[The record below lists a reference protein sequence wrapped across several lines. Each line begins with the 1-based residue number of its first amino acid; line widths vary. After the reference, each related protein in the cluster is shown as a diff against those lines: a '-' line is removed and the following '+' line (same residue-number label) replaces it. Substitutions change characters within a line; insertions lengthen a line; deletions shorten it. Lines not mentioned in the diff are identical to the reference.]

1 MDVILLE
8 NIDHVGRFGERVSVK
23 PGYARNYLLPQ
34 GKATAATPD
43 NIAKFESRRA
53 ELAAKAADL
62 VEQAR
67 ILAEQIQ
74 GQAVVIRAN
83 TGPEG
88 KLFGSVGA
96 ADIAAAL
103 GERGLAVERGAV
115 RLPDGPIRV
124 VGEYA
129 VEVHLHADVD
139 AELTVAVKGPD
150 DPDDEPGEAAEPEE
164 SGGGRDAYRDEFQDE
179 FQDGYMD

>member
-1 MDVILLE
+1 MEIILLE
-8 NIDHVGRFGERVSVK
+8 NIDHVGRFGERVTVK

-43 NIAKFESRRA
+43 NIARFEARRA

-67 ILAEQIQ
+67 ILAGQIQ
-74 GQAVVIRAN
+74 GQTVTIHAN

-96 ADIAAAL
+96 VDIADAL
-103 GERGLAVERGAV
+103 AEREITVERGAI

-124 VGEYA
+124 AGEYA
-129 VEVHLHADVD
+129 VEVHLHADID
-139 AELTVAVKGPD
+139 AELTVVVAGSS
-150 DPDDEPGEAAEPEE
+150 DPEDVPEDVSEDVAEQEEHSDEYGK
-164 SGGGRDAYRDEFQDE
+164 YDE
-179 FQDGYMD
+179 

>member
-1 MDVILLE
+1 MEIILLE
-8 NIDHVGRFGERVSVK
+8 NIDHVGKFGERVTVK

-34 GKATAATPD
+34 GKATAATPE
-43 NIAKFESRRA
+43 NIAKFEARRA
-53 ELAAKAADL
+53 ELASKAADL

-74 GQAVVIRAN
+74 GQTVTIHAN

-96 ADIAAAL
+96 VDIADAL
-103 GERGLAVERGAV
+103 GERDIAVERSAI

-124 VGEYA
+124 VGEYMI
-129 VEVHLHADVD
+129 EVHLHVDIDAQLTVVVEGSSDLADVHD
-139 AELTVAVKGPD
+139 EATV
-150 DPDDEPGEAAEPEE
+150 PEV
-164 SGGGRDAYRDEFQDE
+164 SGDEFDE
-179 FQDGYMD
+179 

>member
-8 NIDHVGRFGERVSVK
+8 NIDHVGKFGERVTVK

-34 GKATAATPD
+34 GKATAATPES
-43 NIAKFESRRA
+43 IARFEARRA

-67 ILAEQIQ
+67 IRAEAIM
-74 GQAVVIRAN
+74 GQTVTIHAN

-96 ADIAAAL
+96 VDIADAL
-103 GERGLAVERGAV
+103 GERGMPVERSEI
-115 RLPDGPIRV
+115 RLPDGPIRI
-124 VGEYA
+124 VGEYT
-129 VEVHLHADVD
+129 VEIHLHTEID
-139 AELTVAVKGPD
+139 AELTVVVEGASD
-150 DPDDEPGEAAEPEE
+150 RDAAEPHAAGPEAAGPE
-164 SGGGRDAYRDEFQDE
+164 AAGPEAEPEAGDDGG
-179 FQDGYMD
+179 

>member
-1 MDVILLE
+1 MDIILLE
-8 NIDHVGRFGERVSVK
+8 NIDHVGKFGERVTVK

-34 GKATAATPD
+34 GKATAATPE
-43 NIAKFESRRA
+43 NIAKFEARRA

-67 ILAEQIQ
+67 IVAEQIQ
-74 GQAVVIRAN
+74 GQNVVIHAN

-96 ADIAAAL
+96 VDIADAL
-103 GERGLAVERGAV
+103 HERGLTVERSAI

-124 VGEYA
+124 VGEYTI
-129 VEVHLHADVD
+129 EVHLHVDVD
-139 AELTVAVKGPD
+139 AELTVIVEGSGDRD
-150 DPDDEPGEAAEPEE
+150 DTPGDAAETEE
-164 SGGGRDAYRDEFQDE
+164 SEESEDE
-179 FQDGYMD
+179 

>member
-1 MDVILLE
+1 MDIILLE
-8 NIDHVGRFGERVSVK
+8 NIDHVGKFGERVTVK

-34 GKATAATPD
+34 GKATAATPE
-43 NIAKFESRRA
+43 NIAKFEARRA

-74 GQAVVIRAN
+74 GQTVTIHAN

-96 ADIAAAL
+96 VDIADAL
-103 GERGLAVERGAV
+103 VERDIAVERSAI

-124 VGEYA
+124 VGEYTI
-129 VEVHLHADVD
+129 EVHLHVDID
-139 AELTVAVKGPD
+139 AELSVVVEGSSGPAD
-150 DPDDEPGEAAEPEE
+150 VPEDGAEPDYP
-164 SGGGRDAYRDEFQDE
+164 SDDYDD
-179 FQDGYMD
+179 

>member
-1 MDVILLE
+1 MDIILLE
-8 NIDHVGRFGERVSVK
+8 NIDHVGKFGERVTVK

-34 GKATAATPD
+34 GKATAATPE
-43 NIAKFESRRA
+43 NIAKFEARRA

-62 VEQAR
+62 DEQAR

-74 GQAVVIRAN
+74 GQTITIHAN

-96 ADIAAAL
+96 VDIADAL
-103 GERGLAVERGAV
+103 GERDMVVERSAV

-124 VGEYA
+124 AGEYA
-129 VEVHLHADVD
+129 IEVHLHTDID
-139 AELTVAVKGPD
+139 AELTVVVAGSSD
-150 DPDDEPGEAAEPEE
+150 QDEVPQEEDEPEE
-164 SGGGRDAYRDEFQDE
+164 SDDEQ
-179 FQDGYMD
+179 MA

>member
-1 MDVILLE
+1 MEIILLE
-8 NIDHVGRFGERVSVK
+8 NIDHVGKFGERVTVK

-34 GKATAATPD
+34 GKATAATPG
-43 NIAKFESRRA
+43 NIAKFEARRA

-62 VEQAR
+62 AGRAR

-74 GQAVVIRAN
+74 GQTVTIHAN

-96 ADIAAAL
+96 VDIADAL
-103 GERGLAVERGAV
+103 GERDIAVERSAI

-124 VGEYA
+124 VGEYT
-129 VEVHLHADVD
+129 VEVRLHVDID
-139 AELTVAVKGPD
+139 AELTVVVEGSSDRADVP
-150 DPDDEPGEAAEPEE
+150 EEAAEPEE
-164 SGGGRDAYRDEFQDE
+164 SGEEYDEFQE
-179 FQDGYMD
+179 

>member
-1 MDVILLE
+1 MDIILLE
-8 NIDHVGRFGERVSVK
+8 NIDHVGKFGERVTVK

-34 GKATAATPD
+34 GKATAATPE
-43 NIAKFESRRA
+43 NIAKFEARRA

-74 GQAVVIRAN
+74 GQTVVIHAN

-96 ADIAAAL
+96 VDIADAL
-103 GERGLAVERGAV
+103 HERGQTVERGAI

-124 VGEYA
+124 AGEYTI
-129 VEVHLHADVD
+129 EVHLHVDID
-139 AELTVAVKGPD
+139 AELTVIVEGSGDRD
-150 DPDDEPGEAAEPEE
+150 DAPAESAEPEE
-164 SGGGRDAYRDEFQDE
+164 SDDELVA
-179 FQDGYMD
+179 

>member
-1 MDVILLE
+1 MEIILLE
-8 NIDHVGRFGERVSVK
+8 NIDHVGKFGERVTVK

-34 GKATAATPD
+34 GKATAATPE
-43 NIAKFESRRA
+43 NIARFEARRA

-74 GQAVVIRAN
+74 GQTVTLHAN

-96 ADIAAAL
+96 VDIAEAL
-103 GERGLAVERGAV
+103 AQREIMVERSAI

-124 VGEYA
+124 VGEYTI
-129 VEVHLHADVD
+129 EVHLHADID
-139 AELTVAVKGPD
+139 AELTVVVEGSSDLADVP
-150 DPDDEPGEAAEPEE
+150 EEVAEPEG
-164 SGGGRDAYRDEFQDE
+164 SDDEYWRHQTP
-179 FQDGYMD
+179 

>member
-1 MDVILLE
+1 MEIILLE
-8 NIDHVGRFGERVSVK
+8 NIDHVGKFGERVTVK

-43 NIAKFESRRA
+43 NIAKFEARRA

-74 GQAVVIRAN
+74 GQTVTIHAN

-96 ADIAAAL
+96 VDIADAL
-103 GERGLAVERGAV
+103 GAREITVERSAI

-124 VGEYA
+124 VGEYTI
-129 VEVHLHADVD
+129 EVHLHVDID
-139 AELTVAVKGPD
+139 AELTVVVEGSSDLADVP
-150 DPDDEPGEAAEPEE
+150 EEVAEPDE
-164 SGGGRDAYRDEFQDE
+164 SGEEYDK
-179 FQDGYMD
+179 

>member
-1 MDVILLE
+1 MEIILLE
-8 NIDHVGRFGERVSVK
+8 NIDHVGTFGERVTVK

-34 GKATAATPD
+34 GKATAATPE
-43 NIAKFESRRA
+43 NIAKFEARRA

-74 GQAVVIRAN
+74 GQTVTIQAN

-96 ADIAAAL
+96 VDIADAL
-103 GERGLAVERGAV
+103 GERDVAVERSAI

-124 VGEYA
+124 AGEYTID
-129 VEVHLHADVD
+129 VHLHADID
-139 AELTVAVKGPD
+139 AELTVVVAGSSD
-150 DPDDEPGEAAEPEE
+150 QDEAPLEADEPEE
-164 SGGGRDAYRDEFQDE
+164 FDDE
-179 FQDGYMD
+179 